1 MLFIQLKKIISLLLG
16 RVGLCR
22 GLLRGA
28 CPCVQRWLFT
38 GGSGAGAGPQ
48 CSLRWRYLP
57 ALSLAAL
64 AQALCLF
71 CCKWFQYLISS
82 LGWN

>member
-1 MLFIQLKKIISLLLG
+1 MLFIQLKKIISRLLG

-28 CPCVQRWLFT
+28 CPCVQRCYLQ
-38 GGSGAGAGPQ
+38 AAAAPQ